1 MKKVQRFVIWICNK
15 FNREQIQHIVDE
27 LINVLE
33 DKNPELKPR
42 DHFREKHPK
51 YRDFSADPS
60 APLDAAKVVTPK
72 KT

>member
-1 MKKVQRFVIWICNK
+1 MKKVQRFVIWICKK

-60 APLDAAKVVTPK
+60 APLDAAQVVTPK